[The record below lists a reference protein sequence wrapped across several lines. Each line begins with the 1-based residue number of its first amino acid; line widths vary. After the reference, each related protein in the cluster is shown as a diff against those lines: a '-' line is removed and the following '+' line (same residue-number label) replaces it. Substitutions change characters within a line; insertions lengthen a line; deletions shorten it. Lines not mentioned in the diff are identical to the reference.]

1 MNGIK
6 YNNYDVV
13 IFNDGGFVVVAVTF
27 YRYYRKRLRGE
38 INYRWKTRCVEF
50 ANKLS
55 RRRTAVFTGQLIQL
69 AKAYGEKT
77 ILKYEEHERAENK

>member
-13 IFNDGGFVVVAVTF
+13 VFNEGKTTVVAVTF
-27 YRYYRKRLRGE
+27 YRYYKKKLRGE
-38 INYRWKTRCVEF
+38 INYRWRTRCVEL
-50 ANKLS
+50 ADKLS

-69 AKAYGEKT
+69 AKTYGEKT
-77 ILKYEEHERAENK
+77 ILRYEEHERAENK